1 MDDYASRQLA
11 LIKSIEE
18 QFRVGKS
25 PSTIVDAV
33 SDYETDD
40 RICLTALTYLP
51 SKLQKKIYVEIVE
64 PLKKIDN
71 RQYFYESSALHIT
84 VQNVRVINNPPHFT
98 KDDIEK
104 ARKVF
109 NEVVAKHGPL
119 KVEILR
125 IFELPTS
132 FALSAFTTF
141 EWEELVFDL
150 RSQLKKVGVPD
161 DKSYAPGPVLA
172 NTTICRYTTPPNE
185 EFMCKLK
192 KLKEIRIGS
201 FDVKNI
207 LLVTTNA
214 VSLPSKTTIIE
225 EYNLG

>member
-1 MDDYASRQLA
+1 MDDYASRQLE
-11 LIKSIEE
+11 LVKSIEE
-18 QFRVGKS
+18 QFKAGKS
-25 PSTIVDAV
+25 PSTIVDPV
-33 SDYETDD
+33 SNYEADD
-40 RICLTALTYLP
+40 RICLTALAYLP
-51 SKLQKKIYVEIVE
+51 SRLQEKIYEEIVE
-64 PLKKIDN
+64 PLRKMDN

-104 ARKVF
+104 ARRVF
-109 NEVVAKHGPL
+109 KEVIAKHGSL
-119 KVEILR
+119 KVEIQR

-132 FALSAFTTF
+132 FALSAFTTIG
-141 EWEELVFDL
+141 WEELVFDL
-150 RSQLKKVGVPD
+150 RSQLKKAGVPD

-185 EFMCKLK
+185 GFLNELK

-201 FDVKNI
+201 FEVKNVA
-207 LLVTTNA
+207 LATTNA

-225 EYNLG
+225 EYNLS